1 MQDEQDIHGPRTV
14 AGGSAGNPPAIVH
27 ERFEPVRECWDRLA
41 PGCGNVFSTREWA
54 ETWWSNFGAGRR
66 LMIVECRE
74 GDRTSALI
82 PLFRASERPIRVL
95 RIVGSGHADQLGPVC
110 AQPDRPAAAACLRSV
125 LDGAGKWDLMLAE
138 RLGGDEGWPEQLG
151 APVAIREPSP
161 VLRLETDDWDAFL
174 ATRTSNF
181 RQQARRFERRLLRED
196 RLKYR
201 RTNDAKTL
209 ERDMETLF
217 DLHRM
222 RWGGEEVSEFLAPA
236 TRAFHVEFAHRAL
249 ERGWLRLWIAELDG
263 RPAAAFYGF
272 RYANAYSFYQGGR
285 DPDFDASSV
294 GFVLMVHTVREAVE
308 DGVSEY
314 NFLVGGEDYKSR
326 FANHDAG
333 LDTVA
338 ITRNPAGRAAVRLL
352 RSVQSRPRIGIPMRR
367 LLLS

>member
-14 AGGSAGNPPAIVH
+14 AGGSAGNPSLIVH
-27 ERFEPVRECWDRLA
+27 DRFEPVQESWEALA
-41 PGCGNVFSTREWA
+41 PATSNVFATWEWA
-54 ETWWSNFGAGRR
+54 ETWWRSFGAGRR
-66 LMIVECRE
+66 LMIVECRDGE
-74 GDRTSALI
+74 RTSALI
-82 PLFRASERPIRVL
+82 PLYRASDRPIRVV
-95 RIVGSGHADQLGPVC
+95 RFVGSGHADQLGPVC
-110 AQPDRPAAAACLRSV
+110 APSDRPAAATCLRSV
-125 LDGAGKWDLMLAE
+125 LDEAGKWDLFLAE
-138 RLGGDEGWPEQLG
+138 RLAGDQGWPEQLG
-151 APVAIREPSP
+151 APVAMSEPSP
-161 VLRLETDDWDAFL
+161 VLRVETDDWDAFL
-174 ATRTSNF
+174 STRTPNF

-201 RTNDAKTL
+201 RADDAETL

-222 RWGGEEVSEFLAPA
+222 RWGGEEASEFLAPK

-272 RYANAYSFYQGGR
+272 RYANAYSYYQGGR
-285 DPDFDASSV
+285 DPAFSDSSV
-294 GFVLMVHTVREAVE
+294 GFVLMVHTLREAVE

-314 NFLVGGEDYKSR
+314 QFLVGGEDYKSR

-338 ITRNPAGRAAVRLL
+338 ITRNPAGRAAVTLL
-352 RSVQSRPRIGIPMRR
+352 RSVQSHPRIGIPMRR